1 VKKSAWLAFGEVV
14 GLLLLVAIASYLAGK
29 YVESKQP
36 RQPKTEPK
44 AYFGPE
50 AVNQQSTQAPQQV
63 YVNPQPTYREPSTLM
78 GRCPACQGR
87 GYFNDPT
94 ICSECGGAGE
104 VIGVRVVAYIGGIP
118 VYQRDSAPTTCSK
131 CGGRGFHPPT
141 YGRCETCGGRT
152 TGDWIEYWRRW
163 ARQYWLTYYGG
174 QYKEVIMK

>member
-50 AVNQQSTQAPQQV
+50 AVNQQPTQAPQQV

-94 ICSECGGAGE
+94 ICPESAAALERSLASVSLPILAGYLSINGIVLRQLARSAAVAASIHRLTDGAKPAAVGQLGIGLNTGG
-104 VIGVRVVAYIGGIP
+104 
-118 VYQRDSAPTTCSK
+118 
-131 CGGRGFHPPT
+131 
-141 YGRCETCGGRT
+141 
-152 TGDWIEYWRRW
+152 
-163 ARQYWLTYYGG
+163 GG
-174 QYKEVIMK
+174 QGSIGSLIMAGNTRK